1 MSLFFQKRTWGGL
14 KAADY
19 IPGRRDSVGRVS
31 VTTDSAMRASAVW
44 ACLRLRADLISTMP
58 VDVFRRTGE
67 GQVEM
72 TKPQVLVNPGGER
85 VHITEWLYSSQV
97 DLDRCGNAFGIITQR
112 DASGLPARIDL
123 IAASDVVVK
132 GSGSEVSE
140 YRIGQRVYA
149 PRDVWHERQFTL
161 PGLALG
167 LSPVAYAAWSLG
179 SYLSAQQFALDW
191 FETDAN
197 PAGTLRNTQQQ
208 VLSSDIAEAAKSRF
222 KAAVKNRDIFVTGS
236 DWEYSPSTADANQ
249 VAFIDQMQYGVTD
262 LARFFG
268 VPADLI
274 DAETSNSSITY
285 ANVTQRNLQLLVMNL
300 GPAIVRREAALSN
313 LLPRPRYVKF
323 NQDAILRMD
332 PKARTDAILQRVA
345 GRTLA
350 PSEARELDN
359 LPPFTADQ
367 VAEFTTLFG
376 AKAAPTSPS
385 SGVSA

>member
-14 KAADY
+14 QAENF
-19 IPGRRDSVGRVS
+19 IPGRSMSSHVT
-31 VTTDSAMRASAVW
+31 VTTDSALRASAVW

-58 VDVFRRTGE
+58 LDVYRRTGE

-72 TKPQVLVNPGGER
+72 TKPVVLVNPGGER
-85 VHITEWLYSSQV
+85 VHITEWLYSSQI

-112 DASGLPARIDL
+112 DANGLPSRIDL
-123 IAASDVVVK
+123 VAAGDVVVK
-132 GSGSEVSE
+132 GTGSDVSE
-140 YRIGQRVYA
+140 YRIGKRVYA

-161 PGLALG
+161 PGIPLG
-167 LSPVAYAAWSLG
+167 LSPVAYAAWSVG
-179 SYLSAQQFALDW
+179 SYLSAQEFALDW

-197 PAGTLRNTQQQ
+197 PAGTLRNTQEAK
-208 VLSSDIAEAAKSRF
+208 LSAEVTRVAKDRF
-222 KAAVKNRDIFVTGS
+222 KAAVKDRDIFVTGS
-236 DWEYSPSTADANQ
+236 DWEYTASSADANQ
-249 VAFIDQMQYGVTD
+249 AAFIDQMQYGVTD

-274 DAETSNSSITY
+274 DGETSSASITY

-300 GPAIVRREAALSN
+300 GPAIIRREAALSTV
-313 LLPRPRYVKF
+313 LPRPRYVKF
-323 NQDAILRMD
+323 NTDAILRMD
-332 PKARTDAILQRVA
+332 PQARTQAILDRVA

-376 AKAAPTSPS
+376 AKTAPTSPS
-385 SGVSA
+385 TGVSA

>member
-1 MSLFFQKRTWGGL
+1 MSLFFQKRTFGGL
-14 KAADY
+14 QAENF
-19 IPGRRDSVGRVS
+19 IPGRPHTSHVT
-31 VTTDSAMRASAVW
+31 VTTDSALRASAVW

-58 VDVFRRTGE
+58 LDVFRRTGE

-72 TKPQVLVNPGGER
+72 AKPQILVNPGGER

-97 DLDRCGNAFGIITQR
+97 DLDRCGNAFGIITAR

-123 IAASDVVVK
+123 VAASDVVVK
-132 GSGSEVSE
+132 GAGSEVSE
-140 YRIGQRVYA
+140 YRIGRRVYA

-179 SYLSAQQFALDW
+179 SYLSAQEFALDW

-197 PAGTLRNTQQQ
+197 PAGTLRNTQEARI
-208 VLSSDIAEAAKSRF
+208 SSEVARVAKDRF

-236 DWEYSPSTADANQ
+236 DWEYSPATADANEA
-249 VAFIDQMQYGVTD
+249 AFIDQMQYGVTD

-268 VPADLI
+268 VPVDLI
-274 DAETSNSSITY
+274 DGETPSSSITY

-300 GPAIVRREAALSN
+300 GPAIVRREAALST

-323 NQDAILRMD
+323 STDAILRMD
-332 PKARTDAILQRVA
+332 PQARTTAILSRVA

-385 SGVSA
+385 TGVSA